1 MARSADDRPLGVE
14 DPVAFVGPPDKQLRR
29 FRDAY
34 FQLERRIQIF
44 TSLPLASLD
53 KLTLQRR
60 LDEIGQTSLAT
71 EAAP

>member
-1 MARSADDRPLGVE
+1 MTAHWGVP
-14 DPVAFVGPPDKQLRR
+14 DPVAFVGPPEQQRRR

-44 TSLPLASLD
+44 TSLPLTSLD

-60 LDEIGQTSLAT
+60 LDEIGEARS
-71 EAAP
+71 AAPAE